1 MAWLKSRKAIA
12 CGIVVLLG
20 LIVTVL
26 FLAWP
31 KIANQM
37 MIAAGKRAI
46 AEHIATP
53 IDLTS
58 YYGAPAAHLEKSS
71 SFWGQVPW
79 EFQVFHHVPLQ
90 IDGMLC
96 LWGAGNARKGAVF
109 PDKVLGIVVNQTF
122 QTLYVYHCTFFGST
136 PNTPVY
142 DLVFRYEDGDSATN
156 TVRYDI
162 DVLDFNTAKAKKIKG
177 PTGQNSK
184 LAWSG
189 HSSMQYGKM
198 RFCLTAI
205 QNPRPNVE
213 VTSID
218 LFSSKNQSAGVIF
231 AMTAGPSGLMK

>member
-1 MAWLKSRKAIA
+1 MAWLKRKKTIA
-12 CGIVVLLG
+12 WGIVVALG
-20 LIVTVL
+20 LVVVVL
-26 FLAWP
+26 FLEWP
-31 KIANQM
+31 KIAHWM
-37 MIAAGKRAI
+37 MVTAGKRAV
-46 AEHIATP
+46 AEHIVTP

-58 YYGAPAAHLEKSS
+58 YYGSVAANMEGSS
-71 SFWGQVPW
+71 SLWGQVPW

-90 IDGMLC
+90 LDGLIY
-96 LWGAGNARKGAVF
+96 LWGAGNARKGAAF

-122 QTLYVYHCTFFGST
+122 QTLYVYHCTFFVST

-142 DLVFRYEDGDSATN
+142 YLVFRYQDGDSATN
-156 TVRYDI
+156 TVRYDT

-189 HSSMQYGKM
+189 HTFTHYGKM

-205 QNPRPNVE
+205 QNPRPDVE

-218 LFSSKNQSAGVIF
+218 LFSSKNESAGVIF
-231 AMTAGPSGLMK
+231 AMTAGRSGLMK